1 MTNTLYHLLPRLLF
15 AMFLSLS
22 CAWQFT
28 RLDEVKA
35 GQGQNDSK
43 CSKYLPLIGCT
54 MLPAIIFVHCIIRM
68 LANPSDFTQWL
79 FLDFFQLFFSLALY
93 YAVLIVAMPF
103 FRNRISAR
111 ACASL
116 WAIPN
121 ILYCLFYN
129 PISQFFRSPKLV
141 IPVSRRV
148 LQVGTLVWFIGFV
161 AVFAWKLLE
170 HLLFRHRLIKN
181 TTPVTDPEILAVWQK
196 VLDDS
201 HIQNA
206 PFHVGECAVIQT
218 PLSIG
223 LFRNVTWVLLPKRAY
238 SAQELEL
245 ILRHEVI
252 HIGREDSWLKF
263 FFMLCSAICW
273 FNPLLWLAAKR
284 SREDVELSCDETVL
298 LGETAPVRKQYAEL
312 LLTTAGDERGF
323 TTCLSASANSL
334 RYRLKNIMQPGQ
346 RSGGALVVFV
356 FTMAVFCTLGFAA
369 VGYNAQTGTEGIFD
383 GQSPAQYHLVSA
395 GSSLYENG
403 IPGDYAAQD
412 TDAFLDYF
420 SGLQLYELSRR
431 YDYSDSREIGY
442 YTLAAPY
449 GKLYLTLYDHAIS
462 VTRQVNPPKENYE
475 DTFRN
480 VTYYLPS
487 KTDWDLLH
495 QSVTLL
501 PEATASDAAESPP
514 QRAQPERVF
523 RLESGQRVLL
533 ESDEQS
539 ALSLPALDYSAEDGN
554 FSLHF
559 SQPLGPVTVKF
570 TAWDESDR
578 QDYDYPLFSETVS
591 FEIPDVPSRCTVT
604 AQYEADD
611 AQIYESEYDFTLG
624 STPSGCYA
632 TQN

>member
-1 MTNTLYHLLPRLLF
+1 MTNTLYYLLPRLLV
-15 AMFLSLS
+15 AMVLSLA

-28 RLDEVKA
+28 RLDETKA
-35 GQGQNDSK
+35 GQGQDSK
-43 CSKYLPLIGCT
+43 AAKYLPLIGCT
-54 MLPAIIFVHCIIRM
+54 MLPAMILVVCVARM
-68 LANPSDFTQWL
+68 FDKQSDFTQWL

-93 YAVLIVAMPF
+93 YAVLMVAMPF

-141 IPVSRRV
+141 IPLSRRV
-148 LQVGTLVWFIGFV
+148 LQIGASIWFIGFI
-161 AVFAWKLLE
+161 AILAWKLLE
-170 HLLFRHRLIKN
+170 HLLFRRRLIAN

-206 PFHVGECAVIQT
+206 PYHVGVCTVIQT

-238 SAQELEL
+238 STQELEL

-263 FFMLCSAICW
+263 FFLLCCALCW
-273 FNPLLWLAAKR
+273 FNPLLWLAARR

-346 RSGGALVVFV
+346 RSGGALVVFA
-356 FTMAVFCTLGFAA
+356 FTMAVFCTIGFAA
-369 VGYNAQTGTEGIFD
+369 IGYNAQTGAEGIFD
-383 GQSPAQYHLVSA
+383 GQSPAQYKLVSA

-403 IPGDYAAQD
+403 IPRDCAAQD
-412 TDAFLDYF
+412 SDAFLRYL
-420 SGLQLYELSRR
+420 SGLQLYELSRS

-442 YTLAAPY
+442 YTLTAPY

-475 DTFRN
+475 DTFCN

-487 KTDWDLLH
+487 KTDWDFLH

-501 PEATASDAAESPP
+501 PEAPASDTEETEPLL
-514 QRAQPERVF
+514 AQPDRVF
-523 RLESGQRVLL
+523 RLESGQRVPLG
-533 ESDEQS
+533 SDEQN
-539 ALSLPALDYSAEDGN
+539 ALGFPALDYSAEDGN
-554 FSLHF
+554 FSLH
-559 SQPLGPVTVKF
+559 SAQPLGPVTVQLN
-570 TAWDESDR
+570 AWDESDA
-578 QDYDYPLFSETVS
+578 QIFNYPIFSETVS

-604 AQYEADD
+604 AQYEAADG
-611 AQIYESEYDFTLG
+611 QIYESEYDFLLG
-624 STPSGCYA
+624 STPNGCYA